1 MADIVKA
8 VDHKHIVSPTAS
20 KELKITSR
28 GMQRQ
33 LIIQCPNCGTDDVM
47 KYGHYKTKMIT
58 YYRCHRCTVIDERN
72 PTPKKRRRP
81 FTFPVQQFWQ

>member
-1 MADIVKA
+1 MADIVEP

-33 LIIQCPNCGTDDVM
+33 IVVQCPNCGTDDVR
-47 KYGHYKTKMIT
+47 KYGHYKNKQVSYFKCNRCKMHKT
-58 YYRCHRCTVIDERN
+58 G
-72 PTPKKRRRP
+72 RP
-81 FTFPVQQFWQ
+81 FTFPVQMVWR